1 MIDGVIPIIGANGH
15 REEELSD
22 QEEAEFQALKAE
34 RIAAIQVK
42 IAAVQA
48 RRAAFNAAKE
58 AREAAEEKCRSRVDK
73 LPEIQALLAEY
84 QRVDLQNRKDE
95 EAEDT
100 ISKGGMKSFVDMDG
114 RRLSSWKPGNLSKI
128 HTTQIVVVRCLQHSR
143 LTIGQSFSDEN
154 PFDAVKYRGEIYL
167 ISEREAFAPRRSPD
181 FPSWSVLRGLARL
194 RVVKDDVLFRAF
206 MFGTLGD
213 QRGMFFEHFS
223 EHSFD
228 ASNLQDLI
236 SALGKF
242 EVVTSCFWDS
252 AWAHCFS
259 EVIDL
264 INDSMASELV
274 CVPAEFVCYVVD
286 DLLRCFYAVLLLVSS
301 PVLQPMKRKVSLR
314 HWRQSRRWCSCS
326 G

>member
-48 RRAAFNAAKE
+48 RRVAFNAAKE

-143 LTIGQSFSDEN
+143 LTI
-154 PFDAVKYRGEIYL
+154 
-167 ISEREAFAPRRSPD
+167 
-181 FPSWSVLRGLARL
+181 
-194 RVVKDDVLFRAF
+194 
-206 MFGTLGD
+206 
-213 QRGMFFEHFS
+213 
-223 EHSFD
+223 
-228 ASNLQDLI
+228 
-236 SALGKF
+236 
-242 EVVTSCFWDS
+242 
-252 AWAHCFS
+252 
-259 EVIDL
+259 
-264 INDSMASELV
+264 
-274 CVPAEFVCYVVD
+274 
-286 DLLRCFYAVLLLVSS
+286 
-301 PVLQPMKRKVSLR
+301 
-314 HWRQSRRWCSCS
+314 
-326 G
+326 